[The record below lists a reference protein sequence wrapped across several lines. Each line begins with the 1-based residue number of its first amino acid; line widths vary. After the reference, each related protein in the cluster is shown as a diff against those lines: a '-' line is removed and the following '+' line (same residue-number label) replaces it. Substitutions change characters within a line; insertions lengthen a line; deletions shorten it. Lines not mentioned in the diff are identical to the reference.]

1 MGVKVKVTIY
11 PSAIKQLE
19 SAKKKAFD
27 ATVEAVL
34 SDIKA
39 SVVVPKDT
47 GALEDSGFT
56 LIEDMVAYIIF
67 DTPYGRRLYWHP
79 EFNFRTDK
87 NANAQGLWMQTYI
100 DGEKNS
106 FVKNTY
112 KKYLKQFGGGLIK

>member
-1 MGVKVKVTIY
+1 MSVKVRVTIY
-11 PSAIKQLE
+11 PGAIKQLE

-34 SDIKA
+34 ADIKT
-39 SVVVPKDT
+39 SGVVPKDT
-47 GALEDSGFT
+47 GALEDSGYT

-67 DTPYGRRLYWHP
+67 DTPYARRLYWHP

-87 NANAQGLWMQTYI
+87 NVNAQGLWMQAYI

-106 FVKNTY
+106 FVKDTY
-112 KKYLKQFGGGLIK
+112 GKFLKQVGGGLIK

>member
-1 MGVKVKVTIY
+1 MSVKVRVTIY
-11 PSAIKQLE
+11 PGAIKQLE

-34 SDIKA
+34 ADIKT
-39 SVVVPKDT
+39 SGVVPKDT
-47 GALEDSGFT
+47 GALEDSGYT

-67 DTPYGRRLYWHP
+67 DTPYARRLYWHP

-87 NANAQGLWMQTYI
+87 NVNAQGLWMQAYI

-106 FVKNTY
+106 FVKDTY
-112 KKYLKQFGGGLIK
+112 GKFLKQFGGGLIK

>member
-1 MGVKVKVTIY
+1 MSVKVRVTIY
-11 PSAIKQLE
+11 PGAIKQLE

-34 SDIKA
+34 ADIKT
-39 SVVVPKDT
+39 SGVVPKDT
-47 GALEDSGFT
+47 GALEDSGYT

-67 DTPYGRRLYWHP
+67 DTPYARRLYWHP

-87 NANAQGLWMQTYI
+87 NVNAQGLWMQAYI

-106 FVKNTY
+106 FVKDTY
-112 KKYLKQFGGGLIK
+112 GKF

>member
-19 SAKKKAFD
+19 SAKKKAFG

-39 SVVVPKDT
+39 SAVVPEDT

>member
-11 PSAIKQLE
+11 PSATKQLE

-39 SVVVPKDT
+39 SAVVPKDT

-56 LIEDMVAYIIF
+56 LIENMVAYIIF

-112 KKYLKQFGGGLIK
+112 IKYLKQFGGGLIK

>member
-1 MGVKVKVTIY
+1 MSVKVRVTIY
-11 PSAIKQLE
+11 PGAIKQLE

-34 SDIKA
+34 ADIKT
-39 SVVVPKDT
+39 SGVVPKDT
-47 GALEDSGFT
+47 GALEDSGYT

-67 DTPYGRRLYWHP
+67 DTPYARRLYWHP

-87 NANAQGLWMQTYI
+87 NVNAQGLWMQAYI

-106 FVKNTY
+106 FVKDTY
-112 KKYLKQFGGGLIK
+112 GKFLKQFGGGQIK

>member
-1 MGVKVKVTIY
+1 MSVKVRVTIY
-11 PSAIKQLE
+11 PGAIKQLE

-34 SDIKA
+34 ADIKT
-39 SVVVPKDT
+39 SGVVPKDT
-47 GALEDSGFT
+47 GALEDSGYT

-67 DTPYGRRLYWHP
+67 DTPYAHRLYWHP

-87 NANAQGLWMQTYI
+87 NVNAQGLWMQAYI

-106 FVKNTY
+106 FVKDTY
-112 KKYLKQFGGGLIK
+112 GKFLKQFGGGLIK

>member
-1 MGVKVKVTIY
+1 MSVKVRVTIY
-11 PSAIKQLE
+11 PGAIKQLE

-34 SDIKA
+34 ADIKT
-39 SVVVPKDT
+39 SGVVPKDA
-47 GALEDSGFT
+47 GALEDSGYT

-67 DTPYGRRLYWHP
+67 DTPYARRLYWHP

-87 NANAQGLWMQTYI
+87 NVNAQGLWMQAYI

-106 FVKNTY
+106 FVKDTY
-112 KKYLKQFGGGLIK
+112 GKFLKQFGGGLIK

>member
-1 MGVKVKVTIY
+1 MSVKVRVTIY
-11 PSAIKQLE
+11 PGAIKQLE

-34 SDIKA
+34 ADIKT
-39 SVVVPKDT
+39 SGVVPKDT
-47 GALEDSGFT
+47 GALEDSGYT

-67 DTPYGRRLYWHP
+67 DTPYACRLYWHP

-87 NANAQGLWMQTYI
+87 NVNAQGLWMQAYI

-106 FVKNTY
+106 FVKDTY
-112 KKYLKQFGGGLIK
+112 GKFLKQFGGGLIK